1 MPRGF
6 LVKRYSNQLPTD
18 SSSPTSQSLQHANC
32 VPLPLTSRPL
42 INRYSDEDRSDT
54 SSSEQE
60 AVSITSIPSPISINH
75 QSSHPLVPSHPL
87 ALTPPLLSYSQRFN
101 SEVSAQIVAFEKC
114 AAM

>member
-18 SSSPTSQSLQHANC
+18 CSPTSQSLQHANC

-42 INRYSDEDRSDT
+42 IRYRYSDEDRSES

-60 AVSITSIPSPISINH
+60 AASVTSIPSPISH
-75 QSSHPLVPSHPL
+75 ESSDPLVPL
-87 ALTPPLLSYSQRFN
+87 ALSPPLLSYSQRF
-101 SEVSAQIVAFEKC
+101 SSAEVSLMHKLLLLKC
-114 AAM
+114 FAM

>member
-75 QSSHPLVPSHPL
+75 QSSHRLVPL
-87 ALTPPLLSYSQRFN
+87 ALTPPLLSYSQRFSN
-101 SEVSAQIVAFEKC
+101 SEVSAEIVAFQKC
-114 AAM
+114 VAM